1 MTSTC
6 ISLPLLLLVKEEY
19 RRSNL
24 DTNWN
29 DELRRMSTQET
40 PNENSTV
47 TDVVTPYDSQLC
59 TM

>member
-59 TM
+59 AM